1 MGRSNGRR
9 RTGETIMEKFE
20 GTNNQKRE
28 ALLAIKDGETLRVD
42 FERPLE
48 ENMKLI
54 FTADI
59 NVRDGSICVRIDEWN
74 DRRQKWELVGY
85 MEPSTAAKIYM

>member
-1 MGRSNGRR
+1 
-9 RTGETIMEKFE
+9 MEKFE

-59 NVRDGSICVRIDEWN
+59 NVRDGSICVMIDEWN
-74 DRRQKWELVGY
+74 SSRQEWEIVGY
-85 MEPSTAAKIYM
+85 MWPSTAAKIYM

>member
-1 MGRSNGRR
+1 
-9 RTGETIMEKFE
+9 MEKFE

-42 FERPLE
+42 FQRPLE
-48 ENMKLI
+48 ETNKLL

-59 NVRDGSICVRIDEWN
+59 NVRDG
-74 DRRQKWELVGY
+74 
-85 MEPSTAAKIYM
+85 

>member
-1 MGRSNGRR
+1 
-9 RTGETIMEKFE
+9 MEKLE
-20 GTNNQKRE
+20 GTLNQKRA
-28 ALLAIKDGETLRVD
+28 ALLAIKDGETLRLD

-48 ENMKLI
+48 ETKKLI

-59 NVRDGSICVRIDEWN
+59 NVRDGSICVMIDKWD
-74 DRRQKWELVGY
+74 DRRQEWELVGY

>member
-1 MGRSNGRR
+1 
-9 RTGETIMEKFE
+9 MEKFK
-20 GTNNQKRE
+20 GTHNQKRE

-42 FERPLE
+42 VERLHKE
-48 ENMKLI
+48 TNKLI

-59 NVRDGSICVRIDEWN
+59 NVRDGSICVMIDKRD
-74 DRRQKWELVGY
+74 DRRQEWELVGY

>member
-1 MGRSNGRR
+1 MGRSMVRR

-28 ALLAIKDGETLRVD
+28 ALLAIKDGETLNLD
-42 FERPLE
+42 IESSHGTT
-48 ENMKLI
+48 NMM

-59 NVRDGSICVRIDEWN
+59 NVRDGSICVMIDEWN
-74 DRRQKWELVGY
+74 SSRQEWEIVGY
-85 MEPSTAAKIYM
+85 MWPSTAAKIYM

>member
-1 MGRSNGRR
+1 
-9 RTGETIMEKFE
+9 MEKFE
-20 GTNNQKRE
+20 GTHNQKRE

-42 FERPLE
+42 VERLHE
-48 ENMKLI
+48 ETNKLI

-59 NVRDGSICVRIDEWN
+59 NVRDGSICVMIDKWD
-74 DRRQKWELVGY
+74 DRRQEWELVGY

>member
-1 MGRSNGRR
+1 
-9 RTGETIMEKFE
+9 MEKFE

-28 ALLAIKDGETLRVD
+28 ALLAIKDGETLRMD
-42 FERPLE
+42 IESMRHLE
-48 ENMKLI
+48 THKLI

-59 NVRDGSICVRIDEWN
+59 NVRDGSTCVMIDKWD
-74 DRRQKWELVGY
+74 DRRQEWELVGY

>member
-1 MGRSNGRR
+1 
-9 RTGETIMEKFE
+9 MEKFK
-20 GTNNQKRE
+20 GTHNQKRE

-42 FERPLE
+42 VERLHKE
-48 ENMKLI
+48 TNKLI

-59 NVRDGSICVRIDEWN
+59 NVRDGSICVMIESWN
-74 DRRQKWELVGY
+74 DRRQEWQLDGY

>member
-1 MGRSNGRR
+1 
-9 RTGETIMEKFE
+9 MEKFE

-48 ENMKLI
+48 ENNKLI

-59 NVRDGSICVRIDEWN
+59 NIRDGSICVMIDKWD
-74 DRRQKWELVGY
+74 DRRQEWELVGY

>member
-1 MGRSNGRR
+1 
-9 RTGETIMEKFE
+9 MEKFE

-48 ENMKLI
+48 ETKKLI

-59 NVRDGSICVRIDEWN
+59 NVRDGSTCVMIESWN
-74 DRRQKWELVGY
+74 DRRQEWQLDGY

>member
-1 MGRSNGRR
+1 
-9 RTGETIMEKFE
+9 MEKFE
-20 GTNNQKRE
+20 GTHNQKRE

-42 FERPLE
+42 VEHLLE
-48 ENMKLI
+48 TMKLI

-59 NVRDGSICVRIDEWN
+59 NVRDGSTCVMIESWN
-74 DRRQKWELVGY
+74 DRRQEWQLDGY

>member
-1 MGRSNGRR
+1 
-9 RTGETIMEKFE
+9 MEKFK
-20 GTNNQKRE
+20 GTHNQKRE

-42 FERPLE
+42 VERLHE
-48 ENMKLI
+48 ETKELI

-59 NVRDGSICVRIDEWN
+59 NVRDGSICVMIESWN
-74 DRRQKWELVGY
+74 DRRQEWELDGY